1 MWKSFKIG
9 MQASSG
15 AETSA
20 LRKYNLVPAQDNPPT
35 PGEGTSSQFR
45 ASRTSGHKNSKLRV
59 ENVCTGDFNSA

>member
-20 LRKYNLVPAQDNPPT
+20 LRKYNLVPAQDNLPT
-35 PGEGTSSQFR
+35 PGEDTSP
-45 ASRTSGHKNSKLRV
+45 
-59 ENVCTGDFNSA
+59 